1 VNFEKEISMCI
12 TLADNIGDWKSPRN
26 KESSPPRDVIDKLKL
41 LLETDEE
48 PKWYNYA
55 C

>member
-1 VNFEKEISMCI
+1 VYQ
-12 TLADNIGDWKSPRN
+12 LADNIGIGRALGTKIVT
-26 KESSPPRDVIDKLKL
+26 PRDVIDKLKL

>member
-1 VNFEKEISMCI
+1 MTRDAPSFRLLTARALRR
-12 TLADNIGDWKSPRN
+12 TLQGDIDAFPQ
-26 KESSPPRDVIDKLKL
+26 DVIEKMKL